1 MNLNNKYYIKIS
13 PENLKSDIFQETYSG
28 NTFGVYSGMS
38 YVLSGNTNGSSFLT
52 GLTIPV
58 IFNQTFDDLGYYTS
72 FDGFILQKDVVNNF
86 LYSANTTTPYTVH
99 IYNTSDSLKKFLELA
114 NYDID
119 WGDGYIEELNTTTPD
134 SLQHQYNP
142 VASGYT
148 ITVTQKN
155 PWGVTK
161 IQKTIHVPFEEI
173 IINNPLGNITFT
185 PMGGN
190 WSGTPIDYNF
200 IFTGDSENTIPQ
212 QISSNFTNTPFVV
225 SGYTNSKITNLKL
238 YGPVLYNE
246 GTMIKKYGQD
256 YGYIDEITEEYTK
269 YVIEGVTYYDLPND
283 TTLFFMESYG
293 ITDDMIVS
301 EPITKEEILIGIV
314 SSPEIQSEIFIERGK
329 NSGLEQLQRLGEV
342 DNMEELVSYG
352 YGFFKINKV

>member
-13 PENLKSDIFQETYSG
+13 PENLKSDVFQETYSG
-28 NTFGVYSGMS
+28 NTFGVYTGMT
-38 YVLSGNTNGSSFLT
+38 YVLSGNTDGTSFLT

-58 IFNQTFDDLGYYTS
+58 VFNQTFDDLGYYTS
-72 FDGFILQKDVVNNF
+72 FDGFILQKEVVSNF
-86 LYSANTTTPYTVH
+86 LYSANTTTPFVVNV
-99 IYNTSDSLKKFLELA
+99 YNTSDTLKKFLELS
-114 NYDID
+114 NYIVD
-119 WGDGYIEELNTTTPD
+119 WGDGYTEQITSTSPN
-134 SLQHQYNP
+134 SLSHQYGFFE
-142 VASGYT
+142 SEYT
-148 ITVTQKN
+148 ITLTQTN

-173 IINNPLGNITFT
+173 IIDNPLGNVTFT

-200 IFTGDSENTIPQ
+200 IFTGDSENNIYS
-212 QISSNFTNTPFVV
+212 QISSTYIDTPFVV
-225 SGYTNSKITNLKL
+225 SGYTDSKISNLKL

-246 GTMIKKYGQD
+246 GTTITKYGQD
-256 YGYIDEITEEYTK
+256 YGYIDEITDEYTK
-269 YVIEGVTYYDLPND
+269 YIIEGITYYDFPNGQ
-283 TTLFFMESYG
+283 TIFFVPSSG
-293 ITDDMIVS
+293 ITENMIEV

-314 SSPEIQSEIFIERGK
+314 SAPEIQSEIFIERGK

-342 DNMEELVSYG
+342 DNMGELVSYG